1 MAELIRKVLC
11 IAGLAAGLLQPGCLA
26 AAVDTADAAGPA
38 TVAEQQSAADSADT
52 EPAKPAQNSGM
63 QKLLH
68 LHSDNAAAVD
78 QQEKR
83 NDRKKAERFQKIL
96 EDNSFGYYMDTQNAK
111 WIVCPHTSDEHII
124 DVWIKLVNEDRS
136 GTAAGKDGAYSY
148 PSKYYLE
155 HYYIRPSAQQIQFL
169 YELEVT
175 GRPNNAVKQR
185 SYNAANWEALVPG
198 SLEDDI
204 YHAVVAKMKKLT
216 KPGAKGSP
224 SLRDDIEE
232 YLRISL

>member
-1 MAELIRKVLC
+1 MRKDGWRMFRKGFLIGMLT
-11 IAGLAAGLLQPGCLA
+11 LLLQGNCLA
-26 AAVDTADAAGPA
+26 ASTSAPA
-38 TVAEQQSAADSADT
+38 SAADTAKDT
-52 EPAKPAQNSGM
+52 KPVAVQAKSSTAPTGST
-63 QKLLH
+63 
-68 LHSDNAAAVD
+68 AAKDTAV
-78 QQEKR
+78 
-83 NDRKKAERFQKIL
+83 KKAAQVNRYVKIFQ
-96 EDNSFGYYMDTQNAK
+96 DNSYIYMMDMQTAR
-111 WIVCPHTSDEHII
+111 WINCPHTGSEQII

-169 YELEVT
+169 CELEVT

-185 SYNAANWEALVPG
+185 SYNAVNWEALVPG

>member
-38 TVAEQQSAADSADT
+38 TVAEQQSAADSVDT

-124 DVWIKLVNEDRS
+124 DVWIKLIGNGS
-136 GTAAGKDGAYSY
+136 GDSASEPYSY

-155 HYYIRPSAQQIQFL
+155 HYYIRPDKQQIQFMS
-169 YELEVT
+169 ELEVT
-175 GRPNNAVKQR
+175 GRPNNAITER
-185 SYNAANWEALVPG
+185 SYNAANWENLVPG
-198 SLEDDI
+198 SIEEEI
-204 YHAVVAKMKKLT
+204 YHAVVSNAKDLVKQKAN
-216 KPGAKGSP
+216 AKTEG
-224 SLRDDIEE
+224 RDALEE
-232 YLRISL
+232 MLRISL

>member
-26 AAVDTADAAGPA
+26 AAVDTAAAGPA
-38 TVAEQQSAADSADT
+38 TVAEQQSAADSA

-78 QQEKR
+78 KQEKK
-83 NDRKKAERFQKIL
+83 DDKKTEERFQKIL
-96 EDNSFGYYMDTQNAK
+96 EDNSFGYYMDTQNAQ
-111 WIVCPHTSDEHII
+111 WIICPHTSDEHII
-124 DVWIKLVNEDRS
+124 DVWIKLVNEDGS
-136 GTAAGKDGAYSY
+136 DAPAAKDGAYSY

-169 YELEVT
+169 CELEVT

-204 YHAVVAKMKKLT
+204 YHAVILKMKKLT
-216 KPGAKGSP
+216 KPGSKGSP
-224 SLRDDIEE
+224 SIRDDIEE